1 MIDYRRLGVVSE
13 KPHTVFEVDGKMVA
27 EHVFTRDGF
36 SDLYS
41 ILYQHRAPTHET
53 RADLYEITNPAFP
66 PADVKIQK
74 ELRRRHVRT
83 QDIPCAGA
91 LLDSRVTLFYNSDCA
106 VGIVKFDKIAPYFFA
121 NGDAD
126 EMYFVAE
133 GEGELQTSFGVLD
146 YRAGDYVYIP
156 KAVPYRFVFKGQ
168 QNMMIVEGTKGF
180 GIPKEFRHPQGQLK
194 LDAPYTHRD
203 FRSPNRLLS
212 LKAGENY
219 PIVVLRNKALSLHE
233 YTEWP
238 YNVVGWDGW
247 VYPFAFNVSD
257 YQPKT
262 STVHL
267 PPTIHVSFAANNFVM
282 MNFVPRLVDYHK
294 KAIPCPYPHSS
305 VDCDEV
311 LFYVKGN
318 FTSRK
323 SIGQYSMSFHPG
335 GIPHGPHPEKY
346 EASVGHKETDELAIM
361 VDTFAPLIMTD
372 AAKKFEDSTYH
383 FSWNTKEHL

>member
-1 MIDYRRLGVVSE
+1 MIDYRKLGEVSE
-13 KPHTVFEVDGKMVA
+13 KPHTVFEIGGKMVA

-41 ILYQHRAPTHET
+41 ILYQKRAPTHET
-53 RADLYEITNPAFP
+53 RADYFESRSPAFP
-66 PADVKIQK
+66 VADARPPK

-83 QDIPCAGA
+83 QDIPLGKTQSQA
-91 LLDSRVTLFYNSDCA
+91 RVTLFVNNDCS
-106 VGIVKFDKIAPYFFA
+106 VGMVKVTETDSVFFA

-133 GEGELQTSFGVLD
+133 GGGELQTSFGSLT

-156 KAVPYRFVFKGQ
+156 KAVPYRFVFNTP
-168 QNMMIVEGTKGF
+168 QNMMVVEGSKGF
-180 GIPKEFRHPQGQLK
+180 GIPKEYRHPQGQLRM
-194 LDAPYTHRD
+194 DAPYTHRD
-203 FRSPNRLLS
+203 FRSPEKLIDWKRGDNF
-212 LKAGENY
+212 
-219 PIVVLRNKALSLHE
+219 PIVVKRNNFLSIHE

-238 YNVVGWDGW
+238 YQVLGWDGW
-247 VYPFAFNVSD
+247 VYPFAFHID
-257 YQPKT
+257 AYQPKT

-267 PPTIHVSFAANNFVM
+267 PPSSHMVFSAHNFVL

-311 LFYVKGN
+311 LFYVRGN

-323 SIGQYSMSFHPG
+323 GISQHSMSFHPG
-335 GIPHGPHPEKY
+335 GIPHGPHPERY
-346 EASVGHKETDELAIM
+346 EGSVGAKTTDELAVM
-361 VDTFAPLIMTD
+361 VDTFAPLFLTE
-372 AAKKFEDSTYH
+372 AARQFEDTNYH
-383 FSWNTKEHL
+383 FSWNTTDHL